1 MLAGGAPLQVWCNM
15 TSNGGGWTL
24 VQRTVIDWTMSQNL
38 LTSYA
43 TMVGTTLGA
52 PSPGGYYRMAA
63 ANWPGIQSTHE
74 HLMVQTPERTDGT
87 SCLPMYYKATGG
99 AWNFPAGGPATLTG
113 TIQQNVTIFDST
125 TVSTTDTGP
134 SEACINTYD
143 AVPWTY
149 TFCCTTCPTFGQGY
163 WPAGQERPMASYL
176 ASTADL
182 NGNLITDVCAGDT
195 SPPQTSGGY
204 YGEASMEYYLR

>member
-1 MLAGGAPLQVWCNM
+1 M

-24 VQRTVIDWTMSQNL
+24 VQRTVIDWTMSEML
-38 LTSYA
+38 LTNYA
-43 TMVGTTLGA
+43 TMRNSTLGA
-52 PSPGGYYRMAA
+52 PSPGGFYRMAGV
-63 ANWPGIQSTHE
+63 NWAGIQSTNE

-99 AWNFPAGGPATLTG
+99 VWTFPPAGPASLTG
-113 TIQQNVTIFDST
+113 TISQNVTIFNT
-125 TVSTTDTGP
+125 TTLSTTDTGP
-134 SEACINTYD
+134 SEGCVNGSN

-149 TFCCTTCPTFGQGY
+149 TGCCTTCPTYLGGY
-163 WPAGQERPMASYL
+163 WGGVAGAERPMASYL

-182 NGNLITDVCAGDT
+182 NGNLVTDVCAGDT
-195 SPPQTSGGY
+195 SPPQLSSGY